1 MRATIGLPDGPL
13 GSGAPTVS
21 WAFGAHF
28 SPFFIGLPNCHFD
41 NGKPTVNWPFWD
53 PPLARVAPPNADL
66 TAGSHCQMAI
76 WPPPP
81 RGPPNA
87 PLTEASHC
95 QMAIRCPPPL
105 DSLAFL
111 EMPPGALQ

>member
-66 TAGSHCQMAI
+66 TVGSHCQMAI

-81 RGPPNA
+81 RVA
-87 PLTEASHC
+87 PRMRL
-95 QMAIRCPPPL
+95 
-105 DSLAFL
+105 
-111 EMPPGALQ
+111 